1 MKTSLALLL
10 LLLLPAAA
18 HADIAGDIRRQL
30 TPFTV
35 LRGQF
40 RQVKTIKILKR
51 PLRSSGDFVLAK
63 DKGVLW
69 HTLKPTVGTMK
80 ITAVEVA
87 QIKDGKVG
95 FRMRVADQPAL
106 RLISKVLF
114 AVFAADVEELK
125 RHFDI
130 TGPPV
135 VDGRWQ
141 ADLKPRDAMMAAV
154 VPHIQLRGAKTLEEI
169 EISEANGD
177 RTVIEFLGV
186 KLDEELSKA
195 ESASFE

>member
-1 MKTSLALLL
+1 MKTLLTL

-18 HADIAGDIRRQL
+18 RADVADDIRREL

-35 LRGQF
+35 LRGRF
-40 RQVKTIKILKR
+40 RQVKTIKIIKR

-69 HTLKPTVGTMK
+69 RTLKPTVGAMK
-80 ITAVEVA
+80 ITASEVA

-95 FRMRVADQPAL
+95 FRMSVSEQPAL
-106 RLISKVLF
+106 RMISKVLF
-114 AVFAADVEELK
+114 AVFAADVAELR

-135 VDGRWQ
+135 AGGRWQ
-141 ADLKPRDAMMAAV
+141 AELKPRDAMMAKV
-154 VPHIQLRGAKTLEEI
+154 IPHIRLKGAKTLEEI
-169 EISEANGD
+169 ELSEANDD
-177 RTVIEFLGV
+177 RTVIEFREV
-186 KLDEELSKA
+186 KLDEQLSGA

>member
-1 MKTSLALLL
+1 MKALLAIL
-10 LLLLPAAA
+10 LVILPATA
-18 HADIAGDIRRQL
+18 HPGIVEDIQKQL

-35 LRGQF
+35 LRGRFQ
-40 RQVKTIKILKR
+40 QVKTIKIIKR

-63 DKGVLW
+63 DKGALW
-69 HTLKPTVGTMK
+69 RTLKPALSAIK

-95 FRMRVADQPAL
+95 FRMRAEDQPAL

-114 AVFAADVEELK
+114 AVFSADVGELK

-130 TGPPV
+130 TGPPLV
-135 VDGRWQ
+135 EGRWK
-141 ADLKPRDAMMAAV
+141 AELKPKEALVAKV
-154 VPHIQLRGAKTLEEI
+154 VAQIRLQGGKTLEKI

-177 RTVIEFLGV
+177 RTVIDFSDV
-186 KLDEELSKA
+186 KLGAELSGA